1 MTKESIAESFQSLQD
16 RICQSLERIDGKS
29 KFQEDL
35 WTRPD
40 GGGGRTRT
48 IGGEGII
55 EKGGVNFSEVY
66 GTVTDLMKKNT
77 EIEGDSFFATGVSIV
92 IHPHSPHIPIIHMNI
107 RYFELNN
114 GRYWFGGGIDLT
126 PHYIVSSQAQKFH
139 AGLKA
144 VCDKYNSEFYTK
156 FKSWADDY
164 FFLPHR
170 NETRGVGGIFF
181 DHLKEDEHNS
191 KEKLLSHIKNGAKKV
206 IVSAPCKNA
215 DKTIVY
221 GVNENILTK
230 DDQIISAAS
239 CTTNCLAPVANV
251 LNERFEIE
259 KGFMTTIH
267 AFTSDQR
274 ILDNSH
280 KDPRRARSASQSI
293 VPTSTGASKAIGEI
307 IPSLKGKLEGVAMR
321 VPTPNVSLIELVFC
335 TKKEMTKEKINEAF
349 TFASKKQ
356 SKKVLEITTEKLV
369 SVDFNHNSASAIID
383 SSLTNVV
390 GGNMGKISAWYDNEW
405 GFSNRMCD
413 IAEHL
418 HKIS

>member
-1 MTKESIAESFQSLQD
+1 MTIKIGINGLG
-16 RICQSLERIDGKS
+16 RI
-29 KFQEDL
+29 
-35 WTRPD
+35 
-40 GGGGRTRT
+40 GRMLIRA
-48 IGGEGII
+48 II
-55 EKGGVNFSEVY
+55 ESKNNNLEIKHINNRSSSEVGCSLIKY
-66 GTVTDLMKKNT
+66 DSVHGKFDANISYNDENLIINKKKISYTQETDIKNIEWKKFNVDYVF
-77 EIEGDSFFATGVSIV
+77 ECTG
-92 IHPHSPHIPIIHMNI
+92 
-107 RYFELNN
+107 
-114 GRYWFGGGIDLT
+114 
-126 PHYIVSSQAQKFH
+126 KF
-139 AGLKA
+139 
-144 VCDKYNSEFYTK
+144 
-156 FKSWADDY
+156 
-164 FFLPHR
+164 
-170 NETRGVGGIFF
+170 
-181 DHLKEDEHNS
+181 NS
-191 KEKLLSHIKNGAKKV
+191 KDKLLAHIKNGAKKV
-206 IVSAPCKNA
+206 IVSAPCKGA

-221 GVNENILTK
+221 GVNENMISK
-230 DDQIISAAS
+230 SDKIISAAS

-251 LNERFEIE
+251 LNKNFEIE

-293 VPTSTGASKAIGEI
+293 IPTSTGASKAIGEI

-335 TKKEMTKEKINEAF
+335 SKKEITKEKINDAF
-349 TFASKKQ
+349 SKAAKNQ
-356 SKKVLEITTEKLV
+356 SKNVLEITSEKLV

-390 GGNMGKISAWYDNEW
+390 GKNMGKISAWYDNEW